1 MAKGGKG
8 GSKRQRLE
16 FSQKLVLNQWL
27 ISLFGVDP
35 LADGYKRGEKSF
47 HKLAEHL
54 RVTREDIQ
62 ALRAELAKKANAGKV
77 IRFGDEDNH
86 VLFLDET
93 GPVYLPKL
101 FSAITAYFLG
111 WDCRLLRM
119 GDSIETFN
127 CLVWL
132 RVKHTAATVGY
143 YAEFERQL
151 IPRCRRMQRLCEH
164 D

>member
-35 LADGYKRGEKSF
+35 LADGYKRGEKPF

-62 ALRAELAKKANAGKV
+62 ALRAELAKKANVGKV

-101 FSAITAYFLG
+101 FSAITA
-111 WDCRLLRM
+111 
-119 GDSIETFN
+119 
-127 CLVWL
+127 
-132 RVKHTAATVGY
+132 
-143 YAEFERQL
+143 
-151 IPRCRRMQRLCEH
+151 
-164 D
+164 